1 MNDILGNDQ
10 LRRSPFRWL
19 VWGGAAALLLL
30 PLVAMQF
37 TAEVNWDGFDFL
49 VMGGML
55 LISCV
60 LYEIAAFLARS
71 NAYMVAAGIAVGGA
85 FLTVWANGAVGIIGS
100 EDNPANGIFYG
111 VIAFEFAAAALVRL
125 RARPMA
131 WVSGK
136 RWGNTSRRWR
146 RRSRTPALPPPRRAC
161 RYRSPCTLRSA
172 PTSSTCIRLRRVRL
186 SGTPASAISGTSS
199 PMSRRSNAACI

>member
-1 MNDILGNDQ
+1 MNHILGSDQ
-10 LRRSPFRWL
+10 LRRSPVRWL
-19 VWGGAAALLLL
+19 VWGGAAGLLLL

-37 TAEVNWDGFDFL
+37 TTEVNWDGFDFL

-55 LISCV
+55 LTSCV

-100 EDNPANGIFYG
+100 EDNPANGIFYW
-111 VIAFEFAAAALVRL
+111 VIAFEFAASALVLL

-131 WVSGK
+131 WVMVATAVAQLAVCLYAWLAGMGHV
-136 RWGNTSRRWR
+136 WVFTGVMCALWLTS
-146 RRSRTPALPPPRRAC
+146 A
-161 RYRSPCTLRSA
+161 
-172 PTSSTCIRLRRVRL
+172 RLFREAARL
-186 SGTPASAISGTSS
+186 Q
-199 PMSRRSNAACI
+199 AAT